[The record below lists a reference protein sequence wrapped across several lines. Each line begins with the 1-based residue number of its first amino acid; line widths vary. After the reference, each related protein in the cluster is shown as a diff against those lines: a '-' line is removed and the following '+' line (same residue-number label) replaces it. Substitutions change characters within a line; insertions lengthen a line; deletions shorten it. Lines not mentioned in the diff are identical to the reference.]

1 MSNLQGAQYT
11 GAYELLSTK
20 LASPR
25 LRTPHVPRGT
35 LLARLDEGL
44 ERKLTL
50 LSAPPGFGKTTLVS
64 EWIDTRSE
72 RQDMP
77 PLACVSLDAGDNDPV
92 RFWRYVITACQS
104 FQSGVGESAL
114 TLLRQSQQ
122 IPFEALLTAF
132 INDLAQLPNRYVLI
146 LEDYHVIDS
155 QQIHNTVAFLLDNLP
170 PTLHLLITTR
180 SDPPLPLARL
190 RARNDLSELRAADL
204 RFSLAET
211 QAFLQQAL
219 PFPLSAEA
227 IARLAARTEGWV
239 AGLRLVTLALHGRRE
254 AQEIELFLDSFTGS
268 QQHILEYLA
277 EEALGAQPEPLQAFL
292 LQTSFLSRLTG
303 SLCDAVT
310 GRADSA
316 SILEQLQR
324 ANLFL
329 IPLDEARHWYRYH
342 ALFAE
347 AMHHEARRR
356 LGEDGLCALYD
367 KASRWYEQHGLLTEA
382 VEAAL
387 LAQAFERAADL
398 VERVVAP
405 QIAHNEY
412 HTLRRW
418 LAYLPEEMLRTHPSL
433 CFTYAVAILFTS
445 DRRAPETHA
454 LLRAPLD
461 VAEQA
466 WRAEGNRHK
475 LGEASAFRSLAA
487 WLQGDLVR
495 SFTIARQALELL
507 PEDDVQWRG
516 ISLIFVGVEE
526 LLAGKLNAAQPTLIE
541 ARALCKTAGNMY
553 GTLDTTLLLGEICT
567 RQGELQQAVQI
578 YQQALTDVEQAALD
592 RNQVLLRRGR
602 ALAGLGALDLEWNA
616 LETAEQHASQ
626 ALEMGQQLADE
637 ELSMRASLVLA
648 RVLQARGKTAQAQQ
662 LLHALAAQIRWPQ
675 FLREVRVYQAWLA
688 LAAGDLAAVQYWHT
702 NDAQPSGDIP
712 RIQQEREA
720 LIVARMHIAQGEAEA
735 ALRLIERWQAE
746 AHAEGRIRSEL
757 EMTVLTALAHSA
769 LKDLPQAKQVLIPA
783 LARAQPEGYQRIFLD
798 EGEPM
803 RWLIADCRSQIA
815 ETPEGHSPQLL
826 NYIDRLLAAFRQGS
840 EPHPSALSPQPLIEP
855 LSPREMEVLRLIAA
869 GLSTAQI
876 ADELVITV
884 GTVRNHLKN
893 IYGKLDTHSRVQAVE
908 RARALKLL

>member
-1 MSNLQGAQYT
+1 
-11 GAYELLSTK
+11 
-20 LASPR
+20 
-25 LRTPHVPRGT
+25 VPRET

-64 EWIDTRSE
+64 EWIGTQDE

-77 PLACVSLDAGDNDPV
+77 PVAWVSLDAGDNDPV

-114 TLLRQSQQ
+114 PLLRQSQQ

-132 INDLAQLPNRYVLI
+132 INDLAQLPNRYVLV

-155 QQIHNTVAFLLDNLP
+155 QQIHDTVAFLLDNLP
-170 PTLHLLITTR
+170 PTLRLLIMTR

-219 PFPLSAEA
+219 PFPLSVEA
-227 IARLAARTEGWV
+227 IARLEARTEGWV
-239 AGLRLVTLALHGRRE
+239 AGLRLVTLALYGRGE
-254 AQEIELFLDSFTGS
+254 GQEIEMFLDSFSGS
-268 QQHILEYLA
+268 QRHILEYLV
-277 EEALGAQPEPLQAFL
+277 EEALGAQPEPLQTFL

-303 SLCDAVT
+303 SLCDALT

-329 IPLDEARHWYRYH
+329 VPLDETRHWYRYH

-347 AMHHEARRR
+347 AMHHEAQRR
-356 LGEDGLCALYD
+356 LGEEGLCALYD

-387 LAQAFERAADL
+387 LARTFDRVADLIERA
-398 VERVVAP
+398 
-405 QIAHNEY
+405 IASQLTQTEK

-418 LAYLPEEMLRTHPSL
+418 LSHLPKKVLHTRPTL
-433 CFTYAVAILFTS
+433 CFTYAAAVLFTS

-454 LLRAPLD
+454 LVREPLD

-475 LGEASAFRSLAA
+475 LGEVLAFRSLAA
-487 WLQGDLVR
+487 WLQWDLVR
-495 SFTIARQALELL
+495 SFAIARQALELL
-507 PEDDVQWRG
+507 SKDEVQWRG
-516 ISLIFVGVEE
+516 VSLIFVGVEE
-526 LLAGKLNAAQPTLIE
+526 LMAGKLNAAQQTLVE
-541 ARALCKTAGNMY
+541 ARALCETAENMY
-553 GTLDTTLLLGEICT
+553 GMLDATLLLGEICA
-567 RQGELQQAVQI
+567 RRGELQQAVQI
-578 YQQALTDVEQAALD
+578 YQQVLTDVEQAPMD
-592 RNQVLLRRGR
+592 RDRALLRKGR
-602 ALAGLGALDLEWNA
+602 ALAGLSALDLEWNA

-626 ALEMGQQLADE
+626 ALELGQQLADE
-637 ELSMRASLVLA
+637 ELSMRASLDLA
-648 RVLQARGKTAQAQQ
+648 RVLQARGSTLQAQQ

-675 FLREVRVYQAWLA
+675 FLREVRVHQAWLA
-688 LAAGDLAAVQYWHT
+688 LEAGDLAAVQHWHT
-702 NDAQPSGDIP
+702 TDAQPGGDIP
-712 RIQQEREA
+712 LIHQEREA
-720 LIVARMHIAQGEAEA
+720 LIVARMHIAQGEAGM
-735 ALRLIERWQAE
+735 ALGLLERWQAE
-746 AHAEGRIRSEL
+746 AHAEGRTRSEL
-757 EMTVLTALAHSA
+757 EFMVLTAQAHFSNNNLSQARQTLIQA
-769 LKDLPQAKQVLIPA
+769 LT
-783 LARAQPEGYQRIFLD
+783 RAQSQGYQRLFLD

-803 RWLIADCRSQIA
+803 RLLIADCRSQIA
-815 ETPEGHSPQLL
+815 KMPEGHLPHLL
-826 NYIDRLLAAFRQGS
+826 SYVDRLLAAFTQAS
-840 EPHPSALSPQPLIEP
+840 EPHHPPSPRSGEGSALSPQPLIEP
-855 LSPREMEVLRLIAA
+855 LSPREMDVLRLIAA

-893 IYGKLDTHSRVQAVE
+893 IYGKLDAHSRVQAVE
-908 RARALKLL
+908 RARALNLL